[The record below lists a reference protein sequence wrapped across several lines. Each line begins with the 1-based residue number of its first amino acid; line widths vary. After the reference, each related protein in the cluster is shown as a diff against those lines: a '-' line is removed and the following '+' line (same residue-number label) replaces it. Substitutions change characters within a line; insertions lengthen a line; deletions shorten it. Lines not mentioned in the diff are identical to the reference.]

1 MLTAIVAYAVYFDYK
16 RRNDPGF
23 RKQLKR
29 ESKRQARIQKEAA
42 AEQGKQ
48 QKEGIKAAV
57 REALEEGFPADLE
70 EREAYFMQQIAQ
82 GEQLAGEGI
91 FVYCSPTP
99 TSPTPT
105 SPLTSGRHR
114 SYRRSAML
122 LQRPQGLA

>member
-16 RRNDPGF
+16 RRNDPDF

-91 FVYCSPTP
+91 FVYCSSTP
-99 TSPTPT
+99 TS
-105 SPLTSGRHR
+105 SLTSSRHR
-114 SYRRSAML
+114 SHRRSAML
-122 LQRPQGLA
+122 LQRPQGLS